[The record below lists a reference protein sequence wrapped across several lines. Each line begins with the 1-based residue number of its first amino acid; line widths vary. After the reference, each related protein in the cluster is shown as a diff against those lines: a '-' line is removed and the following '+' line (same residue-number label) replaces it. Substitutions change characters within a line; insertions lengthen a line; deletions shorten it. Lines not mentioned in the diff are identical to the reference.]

1 MLHNKTQ
8 FLSST
13 LQQTIIRDCILKRH
27 QAISELMHGFK
38 TFSQMCCIMLRD
50 KQRHVPPAHLGFKK
64 HFSRY
69 VLPSGPSWGV
79 LERRTVP
86 ASSQHP
92 PVISPAGIVHRPSSV
107 TPSAAAPGGGP
118 QTRITYRRATM
129 SRFRTRTGPGRS
141 GWPSAESPC
150 RDTGSRRR
158 EREREMERVTDERDR
173 HGEAHARCMQ
183 NVRACV
189 LRRTRASCSLRRRK
203 WFDHPLNI

>member
-107 TPSAAAPGGGP
+107 TPSAAAPREARKHESH
-118 QTRITYRRATM
+118 TAERRCPG
-129 SRFRTRTGPGRS
+129 SGPGPVLDDPAGRRQS
-141 GWPSAESPC
+141 HRAGTQGAGGES
-150 RDTGSRRR
+150 
-158 EREREMERVTDERDR
+158 ERE
-173 HGEAHARCMQ
+173 
-183 NVRACV
+183 
-189 LRRTRASCSLRRRK
+189 K
-203 WFDHPLNI
+203 WSA